1 MALSME
7 SLAAGLSA
15 LSAARAATDEIFQL
29 AQPGCLYDRPIPER
43 HRLIFYVGHVEAF
56 DWNLIA
62 RREFDVAPFHADF
75 DRLFAFGIDPGPN
88 GLPTDKH
95 SDWPEHTVVLDY
107 VERCRRRIDELWE
120 DTPEQLRWVA
130 LEHRLMHAETLA
142 YMLHNFPLAK
152 LVRPHGYSPETDAG
166 EVEAASVEIPAG
178 SATLGLSRDGGFGWD
193 NEYDQHTVDIPA
205 FSIGKYKVTNG
216 EYLDFVRTGAP
227 APHFWVRRGGEWL
240 LRCMFAEI
248 PLPMDWPVYVT
259 HEQALAYATWLG
271 RRLPT
276 EPEWHRASAA
286 STAGKGNFG
295 MRRWDPEPVTAS
307 QLTGNGWE
315 WTSTIFGPFPGFR
328 PFAFYPGYSADFF
341 DGAHYVLKGAS
352 PRTAPTFLRPS
363 FRNWFRPDYPYV
375 FATFRCVEQ
384 GR

>member
-1 MALSME
+1 
-7 SLAAGLSA
+7 
-15 LSAARAATDEIFQL
+15 
-29 AQPGCLYDRPIPER
+29 
-43 HRLIFYVGHVEAF
+43 
-56 DWNLIA
+56 
-62 RREFDVAPFHADF
+62 
-75 DRLFAFGIDPGPN
+75 
-88 GLPTDKH
+88 
-95 SDWPEHTVVLDY
+95 
-107 VERCRRRIDELWE
+107 
-120 DTPEQLRWVA
+120 
-130 LEHRLMHAETLA
+130 
-142 YMLHNFPLAK
+142 
-152 LVRPHGYSPETDAG
+152 
-166 EVEAASVEIPAG
+166 VEAASVEIPAG

-205 FSIGKYKVTNG
+205 FSIDKYKVTNG